1 MSTRILAMG
10 LDWKGNRLFPPL
22 DEAAMQNALVKA
34 LVPNSP
40 RVERQAR
47 SSSRAAVFRGEQ
59 AHLVVDR
66 GDPKAAGW
74 TFLVADKD
82 PKKSAYIAALAP
94 LAKARGMDDPKT
106 PLLFDGSGPDSW
118 PEWMTDRYYALD
130 LAGKKVP
137 GYVLIVGGPD
147 QVPFGFQSLLDT
159 VASVGRLDFDRT
171 EDLAA
176 YAAKVL
182 RLEAAPSP
190 AVERQAL
197 FFATDGGTDDPTYFS
212 RKYMAEPLAAHVR
225 EDLKVKTT
233 EIVGDAATKANL
245 LAALSKTKAAL
256 VYTASHGLGATSESQ
271 QVQAKYNGAICCQ
284 HDGPLT
290 LDHLLSADDIPSTD
304 AMCEG
309 AVVFQFA
316 CYGYGTPAQSEYAH
330 WLPESWGKAQP
341 NVPKDFVAALP
352 KKLLANPRGPI
363 AFIGHLD
370 TAFLHGFADPQQ
382 PHTIDRWHTR
392 IVPFKRAV
400 DQLLGVQPSGLAMEG
415 INERYA
421 VCNAMITN
429 ASDRVQRGTMSWTEE
444 SLRMFLDTWITRSD
458 AQNYFVLGDPA
469 ARLRIPT

>member
-1 MSTRILAMG
+1 MQILAMG

-22 DEAAMQNALVKA
+22 DEATMRDALVKA
-34 LVPNSP
+34 LVPNTP
-40 RVERQAR
+40 RMQTLAR
-47 SSSRAAVFRGEQ
+47 TSSRAAVFRGEQ
-59 AHLVVDR
+59 ARRVVDR
-66 GDPKAAGW
+66 GDPKSAGW
-74 TFLVADKD
+74 TLLVADKD
-82 PKKSAYIAALAP
+82 PNKSAYLEALAP

-137 GYVLIVGGPD
+137 GYVLMVGGPD
-147 QVPFGFQSLLDT
+147 QIPFGFQSLMDT
-159 VASVGRLDFDRT
+159 VASVGRLDFGRI

-176 YAAKVL
+176 YAAKLL
-182 RLEAAPSP
+182 RLETGRSP
-190 AVERQAL
+190 VAEREAL
-197 FFATDGGTDDPTYFS
+197 FFATDAGTEDPTYFS
-212 RKYMAEPLAAHVR
+212 RKYMAEPLASHVR
-225 EDLKVKTT
+225 QDLKVKTT
-233 EIVGDAATKANL
+233 EIVGDQATKANL
-245 LAALSKTKAAL
+245 LAALRKTKAAL
-256 VYTASHGLGATSESQ
+256 IYTASHGLGATSESQ

-284 HDGPLT
+284 HEGPLT
-290 LDHLLSADDIPSTD
+290 LEHLFSADDVPTTD
-304 AMCEG
+304 PMCEG
-309 AVVFQFA
+309 AVLFQFA

-370 TAFLHGFADPQQ
+370 TAFLHGFADPKQ
-382 PHTIDRWHTR
+382 PHTLDRWHTR

-400 DQLLGVQPSGLAMEG
+400 DDLLGVQPSGLAIEG
-415 INERYA
+415 ISERYA

-429 ASDRVQRGTMSWTEE
+429 ASDRVQRGTMNWTEE
-444 SLRMFLDTWITRSD
+444 TLSLFIDTWITRGD
-458 AQNYFVLGDPA
+458 AQNYLVLGDPA

>member
-1 MSTRILAMG
+1 MRILAMG
-10 LDWKGNRLFPPL
+10 LDRKGNRLFPPL
-22 DEAAMQNALVKA
+22 EETAMQDALLKA
-34 LVPNSP
+34 LVPNTA
-40 RVERQAR
+40 RVQRLAR
-47 SSSRAAVFRGEQ
+47 SSSGAAVFRGEQ
-59 AHLVVDR
+59 SRRIVDR
-66 GDPKAAGW
+66 GDPKTAGW

-82 PKKSAYIAALAP
+82 PRKKTYIEALAP
-94 LAKARGMDDPKT
+94 LAKARGMDDPKS
-106 PLLFDGSGPDSW
+106 PLLFDGSVPDAW
-118 PEWMTDRYYALD
+118 PDWLNDRYYALD

-159 VASVGRLDFDRT
+159 VASVGRLDFDRI
-171 EDLAA
+171 EDLSA

-182 RLEAAPSP
+182 RLESASNPV
-190 AVERQAL
+190 VEREAL
-197 FFATDGGTDDPTYFS
+197 FYATDGGDPDPTYFS
-212 RKYMAEPLAAHVR
+212 RKYMAEPLAASARQEH
-225 EDLKVKTT
+225 KVKVT
-233 EIVGDAATKANL
+233 EIFGDAATKANL
-245 LAALSKTKAAL
+245 LAALRKTKAAL

-304 AMCEG
+304 PMCEG

-341 NVPKDFVAALP
+341 QVPKDFVAALP

-370 TAFLHGFADPQQ
+370 TAFLHGFADPHQ
-382 PHTIDRWHTR
+382 PYTVDRWSTR

-429 ASDRVQRGTMSWTEE
+429 ASDRVQRGTMNWTEE
-444 SLRMFLDTWITRSD
+444 SKRTFLDTWITRGD
-458 AQNYFVLGDPA
+458 AQNYFLMGDPA
-469 ARLRIPT
+469 ARLRIPN

>member
-1 MSTRILAMG
+1 MRILAMG

-22 DEAAMQNALVKA
+22 EEAAMQDALVKA
-34 LVPNSP
+34 LVPNT
-40 RVERQAR
+40 AR
-47 SSSRAAVFRGEQ
+47 EQRLARTSSRAAVFRGEQ
-59 AHLVVDR
+59 VRRVVDR

-82 PKKSAYIAALAP
+82 PKKNAYIEALAP
-94 LAKARGMDDPKT
+94 LAKARGMDDPKA
-106 PLLFDGSGPDSW
+106 PLLFDGSGPDAW
-118 PEWMTDRYYALD
+118 PEWMNDRYYALD
-130 LAGKKVP
+130 LTGKKSP

-147 QVPFGFQSLLDT
+147 QVPFGFQSMLDT
-159 VASVGRLDFDRT
+159 VASVGRLDFDRI

-176 YAAKVL
+176 YAAKLL
-182 RLEAAPSP
+182 RLEAARNP
-190 AVERQAL
+190 VVTREAL
-197 FFATDGGTDDPTYFS
+197 FFATDAGTEDPTYFS
-212 RKYMAEPLAAHVR
+212 RKYMAEPLSAHAR
-225 EDLKVKTT
+225 QEYKVKTT
-233 EIVGDAATKANL
+233 EIFGDQATKAKL
-245 LAALSKTKAAL
+245 LAALGKTKAAL

-271 QVQAKYNGAICCQ
+271 QVQARYNGAICCQ
-284 HDGPLT
+284 QDGPLT
-290 LDHLLSADDIPSTD
+290 LDDLLSGDDIPSTEP
-304 AMCEG
+304 MCEG
-309 AVVFQFA
+309 AVFFQFA

-341 NVPKDFVAALP
+341 QVPQDFVAALP

-382 PHTIDRWHTR
+382 PYTVDRWHTR

-429 ASDRVQRGTMSWTEE
+429 ASDRVQRGTMNWTQE
-444 SLRMFLDTWITRSD
+444 SMRTFLDTWITRGD

-469 ARLRIPT
+469 ARLRIPN